1 MIKEERLKSQKR
13 KRRRKRLLITFLVL
27 LLLLG
32 SAFIVL
38 WKLFTVENVEVEGNA
53 LYEDS
58 VISETLLKDDL
69 SWNSMYVF
77 LKYKFKKPEDIP
89 FIDTVS
95 VSMKDPHTIVLNV
108 YEKPIIGYFY
118 DEGLASNVYFD
129 KDGVVVE
136 MSDRIIEGI
145 PKIYGLNYEEIEI
158 HQTLSVSKSVLTS
171 ILNLTQ
177 ALKKSDLVPERIEY
191 GRENSPI
198 LIYGEISVQ
207 LGGID
212 LLSQKIERI
221 LQILPSLKGEKG
233 VLHLESW
240 TEGTSNII
248 FDRDE

>member
-13 KRRRKRLLITFLVL
+13 KKKRKVLLIILLVLFLLIGSAFLVL
-27 LLLLG
+27 
-32 SAFIVL
+32 
-38 WKLFTVENVEVEGNA
+38 WKVFTVENVVVQGNE

-58 VISETLLKDDL
+58 VISETLLQDDL
-69 SWNSMYVF
+69 SWNSMYVY
-77 LKYKFKKPEDIP
+77 LKYKFSKAEDIP

-95 VSMKDPHTIVLNV
+95 VSLDGPHTLVLEV

-118 DEGLASNVYFD
+118 DDALASNVYFD

-136 MSDRIIEGI
+136 QSERVIAGV
-145 PKIYGLNYEEIEI
+145 PKVYGLKYDEIEL
-158 HQTLSVSKSVLTS
+158 HEPLSVSKSVLSS
-171 ILNLTQ
+171 ILTLTQ
-177 ALKKSDLVPERIEY
+177 ALRKSDLVPERIEY

-221 LQILPSLKGEKG
+221 SQILPSLNEERG

-240 TEGTSNII
+240 NEGSTNII